1 MKRDAAF
8 WWAVAA
14 TISYAIIIFFM
25 VVFVFRYVGAVH
37 SRFWTGGLARVRDLR
52 PYQRPVILLT
62 LVAAGLL
69 FLYVL
74 GYGLVDIVGML
85 LSAGPEPAD

>member
-1 MKRDAAF
+1 MGGSSHDFVRDYHF
-8 WWAVAA
+8 LYGSV
-14 TISYAIIIFFM
+14 
-25 VVFVFRYVGAVH
+25 RCGYVGAVH
-37 SRFWTGGLARVRDLR
+37 SRFWTGGLARVPDLR

-85 LSAGPEPAD
+85 LSAGAGPAD